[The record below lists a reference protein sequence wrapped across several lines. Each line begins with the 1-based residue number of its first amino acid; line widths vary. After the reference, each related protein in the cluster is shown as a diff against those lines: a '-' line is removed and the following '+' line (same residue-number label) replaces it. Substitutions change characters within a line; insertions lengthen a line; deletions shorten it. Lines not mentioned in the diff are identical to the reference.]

1 MPGIYFTC
9 WVNMVVSVLIKQ
21 NMTTNYKFC
30 YEGKE
35 QRALRGEGACFGL
48 VVQDD
53 FSEKVTLS

>member
-1 MPGIYFTC
+1 
-9 WVNMVVSVLIKQ
+9 MVVSVLIKQ